1 MIKSEFVTLLA
12 TKYDMLPEQDV
23 AKSVNLILTYISDA
37 LAEGRRT
44 EARGFGSFSVTHR
57 KPRLAHNPKTL
68 VKLQIP
74 SKYSVHFKPGKEM
87 RERVNESRKER
98 AIISDNREEE

>member
-1 MIKSEFVTLLA
+1 MIKSEFVSLLA
-12 TKYDMLPEQDV
+12 TKYDMLAEQDV
-23 AKSVNLILTYISDA
+23 AKSVNLLLGYISDA
-37 LAEGRRT
+37 LAEGRRA

-68 VKLQIP
+68 VKLKVP

-87 RERVNESRKER
+87 RERVNESRR
-98 AIISDNREEE
+98 HLPIVVDNREE